1 MRRNAGRLSSIDV
14 DIWRIPAI
22 GLALAAA
29 LAAARVGWQ
38 LVRPDDLFLDSWVL
52 VHILEV
58 FNGEASPLPRATLT
72 LQYPLSYLPF
82 VIPARVIGALDTVKF
97 VYPVVSS
104 LAAIPAYMLVR
115 RGMAPVAGVLALL
128 FVPDV
133 LVKALSG
140 TPQGIAFVLFLFA
153 VYFSIGKNRAAFT
166 FTAIVVLLTHHLTGL
181 AVLLLYYSVWVLP
194 RTREPGFLRQEWPYL
209 LLFSAWPLYWAL
221 TFAATNQWYLAPI
234 FLGLVAVVGAPL
246 GVGLYILL
254 PAIRRAIRFTG
265 SLAAGLSARR
275 VVTIAALVAV
285 TGWVVS
291 GSLVDTP
298 GLSSAGAANRMV
310 AALYLGAVS
319 LGFFAVLARRDEGLT
334 IFLLAAGLFVT
345 LILALGCRVF
355 FDSLRLLDYILIVA
369 LAALFSP
376 GLEGRWVSRG
386 VLITAAVVVVL
397 AGSIRLAFNYE
408 RLFAYTPGQVA
419 AAQWIRANTEPGEA
433 VATDTKMSLLI
444 LGRAARHATFE
455 GTWWLFEAVAIGPYI
470 TALNDAD
477 RFRERPITYILIAD
491 YMIERGAEVAWFTPL
506 ARPSAAAIESIES
519 IATAVYDQADVR
531 IWKISEKLAR
541 TPPTSSPVD
550 FAGPLGVDCARGLDS
565 LMLRLWGRP

>member
-1 MRRNAGRLSSIDV
+1 M
-14 DIWRIPAI
+14 

-29 LAAARVGWQ
+29 LAAARVAWQ
-38 LVRPDDLFLDSWVL
+38 LIRPDDLFLDSWVL

-58 FNGEASPLPRATLT
+58 FNGEVSPLPRATLT

-104 LAAIPAYMLVR
+104 LAAIPAYMLAR
-115 RGMAPVAGVLALL
+115 RGIAPLAGALALL
-128 FVPDV
+128 FVPDE
-133 LVKALSG
+133 LVKALNG

-153 VYFSIGKNRAAFT
+153 VYFSIRRNRAAFT
-166 FTAIVVLLTHHLTGL
+166 VTAIATLLTHHLTGL

-209 LLFSAWPLYWAL
+209 LLFSVWPLYWAL
-221 TFAATNQWYLAPI
+221 TFAVTNQWYLAPI

-246 GVGLYILL
+246 AAGLYILL

-265 SLAAGLSARR
+265 ALAAGLSARR
-275 VVTIAALVAV
+275 VVTIAALVAA
-285 TGWVVS
+285 TAWLAS
-291 GSLVDTP
+291 ASLVDTP
-298 GLSSAGAANRMV
+298 GLSSAEAANRMV
-310 AALYLGAVS
+310 AALYMGAVS
-319 LGFFAVLARRDEGLT
+319 VGFFALLSRRDEGLT
-334 IFLLAAGLFVT
+334 IFVLAAGVFVT
-345 LILALGCRVF
+345 LILALGCRAF

-369 LAALFSP
+369 LTALFAP

-386 VLITAAVVVVL
+386 VLITAAVAVVL

-419 AAQWIRANTEPGEA
+419 AAEWIRANTKPSEA

-444 LGRAARHATFE
+444 LGRAGRHATFE
-455 GTWWLFEAVAIGPYI
+455 GTWWLFEAAAIGPYI
-470 TALNDAD
+470 TALNNAE
-477 RFRERPITYILIAD
+477 RFRERPITYVLMAD
-491 YMIERGAEVAWFTPL
+491 YMIEQGAEVAWFTPL
-506 ARPSAAAIESIES
+506 ARASASSMASIES
-519 IATAVYDQADVR
+519 IGTAVYDQAGVK

-541 TPPTSSPVD
+541 TPPALSAAD
-550 FAGPLGVDCARGLDS
+550 FSGPLGVSCGRGLDG
-565 LMLRLWGRP
+565 LMLRLWGQP

>member
-133 LVKALSG
+133 LVKALNG

-153 VYFSIGKNRAAFT
+153 VYFSIRKNRAAFT
-166 FTAIVVLLTHHLTGL
+166 VTAIVTLLTHHLTGL
-181 AVLLLYYSVWVLP
+181 AVLLLYFSVWVLP
-194 RTREPGFLRQEWPYL
+194 RTREPGFFRHEWLYL

-221 TFAATNQWYLAPI
+221 TFAVTNQWYLAPI
-234 FLGLVAVVGAPL
+234 FLGLAAIVGAPL
-246 GVGLYILL
+246 GAGLYILW

-265 SLAAGLSARR
+265 SLAADLSARR
-275 VVTIAALVAV
+275 IVTIAALAAA
-285 TGWVVS
+285 TGWVAS

-298 GLSSAGAANRMV
+298 GLSSAEAANRMV
-310 AALYLGAVS
+310 AALYMGAIS
-319 LGFFAVLARRDEGLT
+319 LGLLAVLARRDEGLT
-334 IFLLAAGLFVT
+334 IFVLAASVFVT

-376 GLEGRWVSRG
+376 GLEGRWVSRS

-408 RLFAYTPGQVA
+408 RLFAYTPGEVA
-419 AAQWIRANTEPGEA
+419 AAQWIRANTKPSEA

-444 LGRAARHATFE
+444 LGRAGRHATFE
-455 GTWWLFEAVAIGPYI
+455 GTWWLFEAAAIGPYI
-470 TALNDAD
+470 TALNDGD

-506 ARPSAAAIESIES
+506 ARPSAAAMESIES
-519 IATAVYDQADVR
+519 IAAAVYDQAGVR
-531 IWKISEKLAR
+531 IWKISEKPAR
-541 TPPTSSPVD
+541 ARPTSSPVD
-550 FAGPLGVDCARGLDS
+550 FTGPLGVDCARGLDS
-565 LMLRLWGRP
+565 LMLRLWGQP